1 MNNYFPGSF
10 RLLSSLVLG
19 AVLLP
24 AIVNAQVTAKST
36 TYITEASL
44 HCDGL
49 DVTVE
54 TYCEPNERLDGACFL
69 QKVKLRQSG
78 TDKFSE
84 KLYLYEDYLK
94 DRSLITQL
102 ACVKGKGDKGKEDK
116 GRSKIVLSS
125 TNLGNC
131 KSCEWDD
138 YFSETGVFLGSSR
151 EKFGATNF
159 KPKALP
165 GNVLQKHGFV
175 LDDNGRF
182 TEIEKVSVKRIQRE
196 GK

>member
-1 MNNYFPGSF
+1 MNNYFSGSF
-10 RLLSSLVLG
+10 RLLSSLVFG
-19 AVLLP
+19 AALLP
-24 AIVNAQVTAKST
+24 AIASAQVAAKSA

-44 HCDGL
+44 HCEEL
-49 DVTVE
+49 DVSVE
-54 TYCEPNERLDGACFL
+54 TYCEPNERLDAACFL
-69 QKVKLRQSG
+69 QKVKLRQPG

-102 ACVKGKGDKGKEDK
+102 ACVKGKGDKGH
-116 GRSKIVLSS
+116 SKIVLSS

-138 YFSETGVFLGSSR
+138 YFSEAGVFLGSSR

-165 GNVLQKHGFV
+165 GNFLQKHGFV

-182 TEIEKVSVKRIQRE
+182 TEIEKVSVKRTQRE

>member
-19 AVLLP
+19 VALLP
-24 AIVNAQVTAKST
+24 AIANAQVTAKST

-44 HCDGL
+44 HCDEL
-49 DVTVE
+49 NVTVE
-54 TYCEPNERLDGACFL
+54 TYCEANERLDGACFL

-102 ACVKGKGDKGKEDK
+102 ACVKGKGGKGKEDK
-116 GRSKIVLSS
+116 SRNKIVLSS

-159 KPKALP
+159 KPRALP
-165 GNVLQKHGFV
+165 GNLLQRHGFV